1 MVDPSELQF
10 NPAINTGLRVQSSTN
25 PAAGPA
31 PSGEASFTQTLAK
44 ARGLEFSN
52 HAQKRLQSREIQL
65 DDERVNRL
73 ADAVDNVEKS
83 GGKLSMVL
91 VDDLAF
97 IVNVRDRKV
106 VTALDTKTQGRG
118 VYNQIDSVAFAQQ
131 TSPSTIKKTA

>member
-1 MVDPSELQF
+1 MLDPAELQF
-10 NPAINTGLRVQSSTN
+10 NPIFNEMLAQSGGN
-25 PAAGPA
+25 RAVGPA
-31 PSGEASFTQTLAK
+31 PDGDASFAQTLAK

-52 HAQKRLQSREIQL
+52 HAQKRLQSRDIQM

-91 VDDLAF
+91 MDDLAF

-106 VTALDTKTQGRG
+106 VTALDTKSQGRG
-118 VYNQIDSVAFAQQ
+118 VYSQIDSVAFAQQ
-131 TSPSTIKKTA
+131 SSSSTIKKSA